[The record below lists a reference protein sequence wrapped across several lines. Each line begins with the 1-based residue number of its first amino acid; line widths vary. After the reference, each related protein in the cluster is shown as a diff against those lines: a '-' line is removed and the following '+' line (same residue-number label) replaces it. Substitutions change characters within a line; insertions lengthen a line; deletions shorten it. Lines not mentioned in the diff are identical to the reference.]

1 MFFVALHKPYKGQV
15 DEVMVRGD
23 LIMEISTRRQRKKD
37 VEYDPSV
44 EEGTEKGTWVLLDRL
59 GWMPVLETPQEVN
72 HAIVMA
78 EIEYRRRLDGGRP
91 PADNSTLPVG
101 GSGPAG

>member
-1 MFFVALHKPYKGQV
+1 MYFVALHKPYKGQV

-23 LIMEISTRRQRKKD
+23 LILEISTRRQRKKD

-59 GWMPVLETPQEVN
+59 GWTPVLETPSEVCE
-72 HAIVMA
+72 AIAKA
-78 EIEYRRRLDGGRP
+78 EAAYRASL
-91 PADNSTLPVG
+91 AAAKVT
-101 GSGPAG
+101 